1 MTNKIKIDI
10 ISDVV
15 CPWCI
20 VGYNHLAAAIAE
32 LNLHDQVEIEWQ
44 PFELNPD
51 MPAEGEELTSHLA
64 RKYGATKSD
73 SDRTRENITKAGAA
87 YGFNFN
93 YFDDMK
99 IVNTLDAHTLLDYAR
114 KTDQQTALKLR
125 LFTAFFSEKKDI
137 SDQEVLINEAS
148 TIGISP
154 AQARKILADN
164 NTKSQVKTRAS
175 QWQQMG
181 VNSVPTVVFNRTSAL
196 SGAQPQATFKQV
208 LQELLISNKPSI

>member
-1 MTNKIKIDI
+1 MKDKIKIDI

-20 VGYNHLAAAIAE
+20 VGYNHLAAAITE
-32 LNLHDQVEIEWQ
+32 LDLHDQVEIEWQ

-73 SDRTRENITKAGAA
+73 SDRTRENITNAGAA

-99 IVNTLDAHTLLDYAR
+99 IVNTLDAHTLLDFAR
-114 KTDQQTALKLR
+114 QTGQQTALKLR

-137 SDQEVLINEAS
+137 SIQEVLVNEAKAV
-148 TIGISP
+148 GIAP
-154 AQARKILADN
+154 EQAQKILADKN
-164 NTKSQVKTRAS
+164 SKSQVKARES

-196 SGAQPQATFKQV
+196 SGAQPQATFKQI
-208 LQELLISNKPSI
+208 LQELMMNNKN